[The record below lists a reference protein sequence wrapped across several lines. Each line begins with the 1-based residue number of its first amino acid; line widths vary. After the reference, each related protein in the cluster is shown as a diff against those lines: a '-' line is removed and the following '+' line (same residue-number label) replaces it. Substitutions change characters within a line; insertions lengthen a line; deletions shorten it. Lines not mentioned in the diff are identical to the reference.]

1 MDGHAVLL
9 RVATRETAAR
19 GCPVD
24 VEVSVYLD
32 TLYALPGLDDII
44 GIGELVI
51 PLSDLARALL
61 RAARIALCVDLGTRD
76 LIHEGVSRIG
86 VAGERCA
93 VSVPVDLETVV
104 YLYSVGEQVVCDDTL
119 GSLGI
124 LLCNAGNI
132 RSIGAVESL
141 GLERSA
147 SAYDDLFA
155 VTCLVRHGCA
165 LTTRIAL
172 IEHEGLGKV
181 ILTAVHEHGHRI
193 IGTDRACG
201 TKSTDGVSR
210 LGKGA
215 ERPIL
220 TPVSAD
226 KARGYVENLFH
237 GVLLSVR
244 PAYRRRL
251 CRRR

>member
-1 MDGHAVLL
+1 VDGHAVLL
-9 RVATRETAAR
+9 RVATREIAAR

-76 LIHEGVSRIG
+76 LIHEGVSRVGI
-86 VAGERCA
+86 ACKYCA

-104 YLYSVGEQVVCDDTL
+104 YLYSVGEQVVCDDAFCR
-119 GSLGI
+119 LGI
-124 LLCNAGNI
+124 LLCNAGDI
-132 RSIGAVESL
+132 RSIRAIEAL

-147 SAYDDLFA
+147 SAYDNLFA
-155 VTCLVRHGCA
+155 VASPVRHGCA
-165 LTTRIAL
+165 LAPGITL

-181 ILTAVHEHGHRI
+181 ILAAVNEYGHGIAR
-193 IGTDRACG
+193 TDSTCG
-201 TKSTDGVSR
+201 TKSADSISR
-210 LGKGA
+210 LDKGA
-215 ERPIL
+215 EGSIL

-237 GVLLSVR
+237 CVLLSACH
-244 PAYRRRL
+244 AYRRRL
-251 CRRR
+251 HRR